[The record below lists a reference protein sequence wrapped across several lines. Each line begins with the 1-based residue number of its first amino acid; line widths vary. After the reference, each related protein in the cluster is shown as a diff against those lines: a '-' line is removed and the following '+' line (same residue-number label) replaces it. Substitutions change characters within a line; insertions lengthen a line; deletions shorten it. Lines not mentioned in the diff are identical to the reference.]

1 MPGFSRLWIYQ
12 ANRKFTGSDKI
23 LLEQGLRNL
32 CDQWSAHGNP
42 LETSYYI
49 QYDQF
54 ILLAVNERL
63 AGASGCSIDGSV
75 RLLKKM
81 QQEAGLDFFDRGK
94 VAFLVDDEVV
104 LHPLAD
110 MEKLF
115 RTQVLSETTTTFDN
129 TIATQAEW
137 ENHWKIPVKKT
148 WLARYLPKAMV
159 GDSAA

>member
-1 MPGFSRLWIYQ
+1 
-12 ANRKFTGSDKI
+12 
-23 LLEQGLRNL
+23 
-32 CDQWSAHGNP
+32 
-42 LETSYYI
+42 
-49 QYDQF
+49 
-54 ILLAVNERL
+54 
-63 AGASGCSIDGSV
+63 
-75 RLLKKM
+75 M